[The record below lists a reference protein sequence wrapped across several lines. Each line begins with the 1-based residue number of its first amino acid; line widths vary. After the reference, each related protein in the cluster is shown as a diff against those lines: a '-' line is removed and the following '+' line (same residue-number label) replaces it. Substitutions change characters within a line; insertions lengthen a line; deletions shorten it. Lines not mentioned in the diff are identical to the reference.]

1 MVGAGA
7 LPRTLTVRQ
16 RAIFYLSVALLSI
29 SPIVDVQLNNLT
41 LGLMMVTMAAVAC
54 GRWNVAAFAVSLAVL
69 IKAYPVALALVLV
82 VLFPRRFLWRW
93 LVAMIVLL
101 GLPFGLQQPGYVL
114 EQYGDWLSCMVHQ
127 PHPDGFFQ
135 DMMLFAHVW
144 LTPISRQTYHWI
156 ELGSGAMVALILLL
170 HQRRA
175 MPRQALLN
183 AAFGLCCAWMMA
195 LGPATETT
203 TYILIAP
210 AAAAAMLLVF
220 ARSQPLGVR
229 LLVTIAFAILAG
241 ATPTAD
247 KYQ

>member
-1 MVGAGA
+1 M
-7 LPRTLTVRQ
+7 TVKK
-16 RAIFYLSVALLSI
+16 RAIFYLLVALLSI

-41 LGLMMVTMAAVAC
+41 LGLMLATMAAVAC
-54 GRWNVAAFAVSLAVL
+54 GRWNIAASTVSLAVL

-93 LVAMIVLL
+93 LVAMVLLL
-101 GLPFGLQQPGYVL
+101 GLPFALQRPSYVL
-114 EQYGDWLSCMVHQ
+114 EQYRDWLSCMVHQ

-144 LTPISRQTYHWI
+144 LTPISRQTYHWM
-156 ELGSGAMVALILLL
+156 ELGSGAIVALILLI

-175 MPRQALLN
+175 MRRQALLN
-183 AAFGLCCAWMMA
+183 ASFGLCCAWMMA

-210 AAAAAMLLVF
+210 AAAAAMLLAYALPQPLWAHLGDA
-220 ARSQPLGVR
+220 ARSR
-229 LLVTIAFAILAG
+229 F
-241 ATPTAD
+241 
-247 KYQ
+247 